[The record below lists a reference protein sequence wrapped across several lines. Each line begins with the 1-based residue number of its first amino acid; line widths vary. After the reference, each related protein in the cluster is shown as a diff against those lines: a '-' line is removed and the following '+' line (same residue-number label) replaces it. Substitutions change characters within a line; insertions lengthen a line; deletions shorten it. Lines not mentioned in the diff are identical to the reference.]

1 MKKIKNILFVLI
13 IMVLFPK
20 IVYAGD
26 IRFNEPVKTSPNTY
40 EFTVVVNNINLNV
53 ITGNLS
59 ISNGTITNVKMSSSW
74 MNKTGNNNNFYFYHD
89 GASTGSYTVATIEV
103 TMTGNSEYKV
113 NNLSYK
119 LNKCVQD
126 GYGNYFGENGK
137 LVSKSVYDSTCS
149 LSKDATLKTLK
160 PSSGTLSPTFNPAL
174 ELYSV
179 TVENKVSTLSFS
191 ATTTNSKAHIISGS
205 TCNLK
210 VGANICRIT
219 VQAEAGN
226 QKTYQITVTR
236 KNASNTTLSDD
247 ASISNLQVHGGT
259 LTSSFNP
266 NKKEYDVKVGKNT
279 TGIYFTFTTNSN
291 KQNYTSKTC
300 NINEATKTCKLTIT
314 AEDGVSKISY
324 VFNILHEGSANQN
337 TNSNAS
343 NNNTNSSSTGTNT
356 TNQNNTTNN
365 NNSNNGNNSQNST
378 VSNEDQNFSDI
389 EMNVDETDNQP
400 EETNNNSNETNKAN
414 ENNNQE
420 ESNETIKIPIVN
432 KEISKNIFFKIIAVV
447 DLVLGIGIGIFIT
460 KHYKKKKDKKRKAE

>member
-1 MKKIKNILFVLI
+1 MKKVKNIVFVLI
-13 IMVLFPK
+13 TIILFPK

-40 EFTVVVNNINLNV
+40 EFTIVVNNISLNV

-74 MNKTGNNNNFYFYHD
+74 INKTGNNNNFYFYHD
-89 GASTGSYTVATIEV
+89 GASTGTYTIATIEV

-126 GYGNYFGENGK
+126 YYGNYFGESGN

-149 LSKDATLKTLK
+149 LNKDATLKSLS

-174 ELYSV
+174 ELYSM
-179 TVENKVSTLSFS
+179 TVENKISMLNFN
-191 ATTTNSKAHIISGS
+191 ATTTNNKAHIISGS

-226 QKTYQITVTR
+226 QKTYQITVIR

-259 LTSSFNP
+259 LTSPFNP
-266 NKKEYDVKVGKNT
+266 NIKEYNVKVNKNT
-279 TGIYFTFTTNSN
+279 KGIYFTFITNSN
-291 KQNYTSKTC
+291 KQNHTSKTC
-300 NINEATKTCKLTIT
+300 NINEATKTCKLTVT
-314 AEDGVSKISY
+314 AEDGVSKVSY
-324 VFNILHEGSANQN
+324 VFNILHEGSTDQN
-337 TNSNAS
+337 TNNNTSNNN
-343 NNNTNSSSTGTNT
+343 NNNTNSSSNE
-356 TNQNNTTNN
+356 TNN
-365 NNSNNGNNSQNST
+365 NQSNAPNKNNSNNTNITDSKEN
-378 VSNEDQNFSDI
+378 DLDI
-389 EMNVDETDNQP
+389 DINVNETDNQI
-400 EETNNNSNETNKAN
+400 EEKNDNSDKSDKTDEPV
-414 ENNNQE
+414 NQE
-420 ESNETIKIPIVN
+420 EKTETFKIPVID
-432 KEISKNIFFKIIAVV
+432 KEISKNMFFKIIAVV
-447 DLVLGIGIGIFIT
+447 DLILGIGIGIFIA
-460 KHYKKKKDKKRKAE
+460 KHYKRRKEKKKDTN